1 MTSLLAID
9 TSSAL
14 CSVALLHNGSCS
26 SKQSG
31 QPRQAA
37 QQILPM
43 IQQLLDA
50 SEIGLRQLDAIGVIS
65 GPGSFTGLRIGIG
78 VVQGLSMANNTAVI
92 PISALAVMAMAACR
106 QSPGEQWLVAQ
117 VARETEIYIG
127 AYRRDSAAGVVLLG
141 QELAIDVSNAT
152 QLKKLGDQLPGSWHG
167 VGDGWINL
175 RESIEAGLGVGLES
189 CLVDPGVEVG
199 DLCELAQIRL
209 DRGDVVESGQL
220 LPNYVKDQLDYS

>member
-9 TSSAL
+9 TSSTN
-14 CSVALLHNGSCS
+14 CSVALLHNGSCNI
-26 SKQSG
+26 KQSG

-37 QQILPM
+37 QLILPM

-50 SEIGLRQLDAIGVIS
+50 SKIGLAQLDAITVIA

-106 QSPGEQWLVAQ
+106 QGPGESWLVAQ

-141 QELAIDVSNAT
+141 QELAIDVSNAVE
-152 QLKKLGDQLPGSWHG
+152 LRKLGDQLPGPWHG

-175 RESIEAGLGVGLES
+175 RESIEAGLGAKLES
-189 CLVDPGVEVG
+189 CLLDPGVEVG
-199 DLCELAQIRL
+199 DLCALAQIRL
-209 DRGDVVESGQL
+209 DRGEVVDSRL
-220 LPNYVKDQLDYS
+220 VLPNYVKDELDYS